1 MGMGSF
7 FFPFQ
12 FCEILLTG
20 NKFTKINAANADKS
34 IQI

>member
-1 MGMGSF
+1 MKMGSF

-12 FCEILLTG
+12 FSEIFPTG
-20 NKFTKINAANADKS
+20 NMFAKIIAANADKS